1 MRRFGSRVVAAAL
14 FLFLLG
20 NLVGCGGGSSTPT
33 LATPS
38 KIALTPG
45 NSSIDLGTTLTFS
58 ATLTPN
64 ATIPVTFTS
73 SNPSV
78 LSFVSTAPGV
88 ACAGRWDTAGQ
99 ICNPTSVGV
108 AQVTASAN
116 GVVSAPVIVYVHQ
129 HVDTVSVTVL
139 NPPTN
144 MPDCITLAPSTG
156 VQNFLDLQAHAFS
169 NGSDVTNTVG
179 SFLFSQ
185 SNSNVA
191 TLSTTDPELQNNNGN
206 QITQAR
212 ITSKTPGYTQVFA
225 FVSGVN
231 SLPAMISDS
240 KGVLHPYFET
250 CIVQSINLQVGS
262 NDPNNTTFAIA
273 STGTTSLT
281 ATVFDRLGY
290 QLTNAPITWTS
301 LSPQNATV
309 SATGGVSAKAPGGAS
324 IVAACLPSNCNLTG
338 GTFPIKPVFSATSPG
353 GVLQGQPITGTVTGA
368 QSSTTV
374 YATSTQCDT
383 VTGVPIP
390 GCQPL
395 VYPISTSNNTVA
407 NSATLP
413 SSPNSF
419 IFAPNGAKAYLGSDA
434 GLITFTPGTTVSVS
448 QASNVPGKIL
458 AVSSDSNKLIVSDT
472 KSTPNQVYILE
483 NLAGTGTSTTT
494 PLLIARSTAAAFSPD
509 ATRAYIIGQSSD
521 PNDAVCP
528 QTAPTQS
535 PQNWCLFVYSPL
547 LAVKQVLL
555 SGLTPATVPNGVDTY
570 PNGALGYLSGGSASP
585 AINLFNTCD
594 TNYAITSSIPVPRLP
609 TMFRALSDG
618 VHAIGFDPPG
628 VDVFTVKVLAPA
640 QATLANPSSDTCPFP
655 VTAPDPPQ
663 QVFTFA
669 NLGQGTFTP
678 LKMIIASDNS
688 KAYILAANLSSI
700 FVYNFGVGTVSAI
713 PLAGGSA
720 PLDASLTSD
729 GTLLYVGAAD
739 TSVHVLSTVSGG
751 DLQQITF
758 TNNNST
764 NKGSLCSNIPQTCNP
779 DLIAIK
785 P

>member
-1 MRRFGSRVVAAAL
+1 MHRLASRVVAAAL
-14 FLFLLG
+14 FLLLLG
-20 NLVGCGGGSSTPT
+20 NLNGCGGGSGAPT
-33 LATPS
+33 LPTPS
-38 KIALTPG
+38 RITISPG
-45 NSSIDLGTTLTFS
+45 NSSIDLGTTLNFT
-58 ATLTPN
+58 ATLTP
-64 ATIPVTFTS
+64 TSTVPVTFTS

-78 LSFVSTAPGV
+78 LSFVATAPGV

-99 ICNPTSVGV
+99 ICNPTSVGI

-129 HVDTVSVTVL
+129 HIDTVSVNVL
-139 NPPTN
+139 NPPTK
-144 MPDCITLAPSTG
+144 MPDCVTLAPSTG

-169 NGSDVTNTVG
+169 NGSDVTNTIG
-179 SFLFSQ
+179 SFVFSQ
-185 SNSNVA
+185 SNAEVA

-206 QITQAR
+206 QVTQAR
-212 ITSKTPGYTQVFA
+212 ITAKTPGYTQVFA
-225 FVSGVN
+225 TVSGVN
-231 SLPAMISDS
+231 SLPAMIPDS
-240 KGVLHPYFET
+240 KGVQHPYFET
-250 CIVQSINLQVGS
+250 CIVQSISLQVGS
-262 NDPNNTTFAIA
+262 SDPNNTTFAIA
-273 STGTTSLT
+273 NTGSTSLT

-309 SATGGVSAKAPGGAS
+309 STTGGVTAKAPGGAS

-338 GTFPIKPVFSATSPG
+338 GIFPIKPVFSATSPG

-368 QSSTTV
+368 QSNTTV

-383 VTGVPIP
+383 VTGTPIP

-407 NSATLP
+407 DSITLP

-419 IFAPNGAKAYLGSDA
+419 VFAPNGAKAYLGSDA
-434 GLITFTPGTTVSVS
+434 GLITFTPGTTTNVT
-448 QASNVPGKIL
+448 QMNNVPGKIL
-458 AVSSDSNKLIVSDT
+458 AISPDSNKLIVSDT
-472 KSTPNQVYILE
+472 KSNPNQVYILE
-483 NLAGTGTSTTT
+483 NLAGSGSSTSSTTA
-494 PLLIARSTAAAFSPD
+494 LLVTGATAAAFSPD
-509 ATRAYIIGQSSD
+509 AIRAYIAAGNALYVFSD
-521 PNDAVCP
+521 
-528 QTAPTQS
+528 Q
-535 PQNWCLFVYSPL
+535 LPL
-547 LAVKQVLL
+547 KSIPLGGA
-555 SGLTPATVPNGVDTY
+555 ANGVDSY
-570 PNGALGYLSGGSASP
+570 ANGALGYLSGGSASP

-594 TNYAITSSIPVPRLP
+594 TNYDITHSIPVPRLP
-609 TMFRALSDG
+609 TMFRALGDG

-628 VDVFTVKVLAPA
+628 VDVFTVKVLAPTP
-640 QATLANPSSDTCPFP
+640 ATLANPNSDTCPFP

-663 QVFTFA
+663 QEFSFA
-669 NLGQGTFTP
+669 NLGQGNFTP

-688 KAYILAANLSSI
+688 KAYILAANLSSV

-713 PLAGGSA
+713 PLAGGPA

-729 GTLLYVGAAD
+729 GTLLYVGASD

-764 NKGSLCSNIPQTCNP
+764 NKGSLCSNITQTCNP
-779 DLIAIK
+779 DLIAIR